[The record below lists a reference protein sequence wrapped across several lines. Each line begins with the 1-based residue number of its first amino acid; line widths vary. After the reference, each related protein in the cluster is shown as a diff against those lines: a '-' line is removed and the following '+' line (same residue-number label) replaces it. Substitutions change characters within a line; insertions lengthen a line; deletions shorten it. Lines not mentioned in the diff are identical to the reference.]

1 MRLKL
6 NDYRINIYAS
16 VYKDQSPEVYIISPY
31 IYVDY
36 YSCEFFY
43 DKRYDIGLC
52 WLYWD
57 FSINMYISKD

>member
-1 MRLKL
+1 MTLKL
-6 NDYRINIYAS
+6 NGYRINIYAS

-36 YSCEFFY
+36 YSSDFYY
-43 DKRYDIGLC
+43 DKRYDVGFC

-57 FSINMYISKD
+57 FCVSMYISK